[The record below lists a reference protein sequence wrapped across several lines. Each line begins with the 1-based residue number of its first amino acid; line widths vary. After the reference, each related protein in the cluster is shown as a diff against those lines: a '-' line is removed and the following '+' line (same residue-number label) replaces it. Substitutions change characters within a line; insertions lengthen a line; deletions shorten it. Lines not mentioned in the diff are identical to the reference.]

1 MKEKRDKMKLDKF
14 DCEPAK
20 AGSFSVDIV
29 EDEAGRIHYE
39 IRTAGKDGSL
49 FTGKFL
55 SSFEPDDD
63 EDEGCGWQFFKNDV
77 ITRAMK
83 ASLHKI

>member
-1 MKEKRDKMKLDKF
+1 MIRLDKF
-14 DCEPAK
+14 EYEPAK

-29 EDEAGRIHYE
+29 EDENGQIHYE

-49 FTGKFL
+49 FTGKIL

-63 EDEGCGWQFFKNDV
+63 EDEGCGWHFFKNDV
-77 ITRAMK
+77 ITEAMK